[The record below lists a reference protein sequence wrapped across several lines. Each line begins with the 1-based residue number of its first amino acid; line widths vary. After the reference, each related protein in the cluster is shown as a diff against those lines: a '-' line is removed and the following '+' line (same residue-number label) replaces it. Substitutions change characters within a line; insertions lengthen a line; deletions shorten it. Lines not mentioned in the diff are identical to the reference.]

1 MMRLVDLTRDAKEFI
16 EDLQAKQFKQVVQK
30 IFGLLS
36 DPEPSDSALLRG
48 YDYRRADIGEYR
60 IIYEFDETTLYI
72 VLVGKRNDD
81 EVYKQLKRKE
91 Q

>member
-1 MMRLVDLTRDAKEFI
+1 MRQVDLTRDAKEFI

-30 IFGLLS
+30 IFGLLTN
-36 DPEPSDSALLRG
+36 PEPADSALLRG

-91 Q
+91 